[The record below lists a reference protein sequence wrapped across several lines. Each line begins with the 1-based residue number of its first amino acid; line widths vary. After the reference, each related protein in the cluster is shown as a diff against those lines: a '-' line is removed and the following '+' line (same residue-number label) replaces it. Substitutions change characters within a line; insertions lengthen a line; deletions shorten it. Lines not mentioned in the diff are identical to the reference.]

1 LLNPAEHSTL
11 LNSLAE
17 TEPREITTGYL
28 LALLFA
34 GSVFVWGELFK
45 RQSVEKSFLTL
56 NEEPRARWNSIPE
69 LLVVFLTVF
78 VLSLSLILRFLQT
91 SAEEHPP
98 VSLNS
103 LVHHILFNLSLSL
116 ILSFALVSNDRPW
129 SGIGM
134 RIDHSLE
141 QLKLGVYGFFAAVIP
156 MTISMFAT
164 LPFRGAENQHSLLKQ
179 LTESP
184 DVTTITVIGV
194 TAVIAAPVF
203 EELLYRVILQGWLS
217 TIFSAS
223 VAIPLTAVL
232 FASVHGWRDGLALL
246 PLALI
251 LGYVFHRQHSYL
263 SVVVIHALF
272 NATMLTLQLLNP
284 SPT

>member
-1 LLNPAEHSTL
+1 M
-11 LNSLAE
+11 LNSIVE
-17 TEPREITTGYL
+17 TEPRVLATGYL
-28 LALLFA
+28 LTLLLA
-34 GSVFVWGELFK
+34 GSAFVWGQLIK
-45 RQSVEKSFLTL
+45 RQSVEKNFLTL

-78 VLSLSLILRFLQT
+78 MLSSSLVLRFLKR
-91 SAEEHPP
+91 SAEEQTP
-98 VSLNS
+98 VPVNS
-103 LVHHILFNLSLSL
+103 LVQHILFNLILSL
-116 ILSFALVSNDRPW
+116 ILAFALVSSERPW

-134 RIDHSLE
+134 RFDHLRE
-141 QLKLGVYGFFAAVIP
+141 QLRLGIYGFFAAVLP
-156 MTISMFAT
+156 MTISMLAT

-179 LTESP
+179 LMESP
-184 DVTTITVIGV
+184 DVATVAIIAV

-217 TIFSAS
+217 TILPTS
-223 VAIPLTAVL
+223 VAIPLVAIL
-232 FASVHGWRDGLALL
+232 FASVHGWRDGLALF

-272 NATMLTLQLLNP
+272 NATMLTLQLL
-284 SPT
+284 SPTST

>member
-1 LLNPAEHSTL
+1 M
-11 LNSLAE
+11 LNSIVE
-17 TEPREITTGYL
+17 TEPRVIATGYL

-34 GSVFVWGELFK
+34 GSAFVWGQLFK
-45 RQSVEKSFLTL
+45 RKAVEKTFLTL
-56 NEEPRARWNSIPE
+56 SEEPRARWNSIPE
-69 LLVVFLTVF
+69 LLVIVLTVF
-78 VLSLSLILRFLQT
+78 MLSLSLMLRFLKT
-91 SAEEHPP
+91 SSEEQPP

-103 LVHHILFNLSLSL
+103 LVQHIFFNMSLSL
-116 ILSFALVSNDRPW
+116 ILAFALVSNERPW

-134 RIDHSLE
+134 RFDHFRE
-141 QLKLGVYGFFAAVIP
+141 QLRLGVYGFFAAVIP

-179 LTESP
+179 LMESP
-184 DVTTITVIGV
+184 DVATVSIIAV
-194 TAVIAAPVF
+194 TAVIAAPLF

-217 TIFSAS
+217 TIFPAS
-223 VAIPLTAVL
+223 VAIPLVAAL
-232 FASVHGWRDGLALL
+232 FASVHGWRDGLALF

-272 NATMLTLQLLNP
+272 NATMLTLQLLT
-284 SPT
+284 PTPT

>member
-1 LLNPAEHSTL
+1 M
-11 LNSLAE
+11 LNSIVE
-17 TEPREITTGYL
+17 TEPRVIATGYL

-34 GSVFVWGELFK
+34 GSAFVWGQLFK
-45 RQSVEKSFLTL
+45 RKAVEKTFLTL
-56 NEEPRARWNSIPE
+56 SEEPRASWNSIPE
-69 LLVVFLTVF
+69 LLVIVLTVF
-78 VLSLSLILRFLQT
+78 MLSLSLMLRFLKT
-91 SAEEHPP
+91 SSEEQPP

-103 LVHHILFNLSLSL
+103 LVQHIFFNISLSL
-116 ILSFALVSNDRPW
+116 IMAFALVSNERPW

-134 RIDHSLE
+134 RLNHLRE
-141 QLKLGVYGFFAAVIP
+141 QLRLGVYGFLAAVVP

-179 LTESP
+179 LMESP
-184 DVTTITVIGV
+184 DVATVSIIAV
-194 TAVIAAPVF
+194 TAVIAAPLF

-217 TIFSAS
+217 TIFPAS
-223 VAIPLTAVL
+223 VAIPLVAAL
-232 FASVHGWRDGLALL
+232 FASVHGWRDGLALF

-272 NATMLTLQLLNP
+272 NATMLTLQLLT
-284 SPT
+284 PTPT

>member
-1 LLNPAEHSTL
+1 M
-11 LNSLAE
+11 LNSIVE
-17 TEPREITTGYL
+17 TEPRVIATGYL

-34 GSVFVWGELFK
+34 GSAFVWGQLIK
-45 RQSVEKSFLTL
+45 RKSVEKTFLTMSD
-56 NEEPRARWNSIPE
+56 EPRARWNSIPE
-69 LLVVFLTVF
+69 LLVVVLTVF
-78 VLSLSLILRFLQT
+78 MLSLSLMLRFLKT
-91 SAEEHPP
+91 SSEEQPP

-103 LVHHILFNLSLSL
+103 LVQHIFFNISLSL
-116 ILSFALVSNDRPW
+116 IMAFALVSNERPW

-134 RIDHSLE
+134 RLNHLRE
-141 QLKLGVYGFFAAVIP
+141 QLRLGVYGFLAAVVP

-179 LTESP
+179 LMESP
-184 DVTTITVIGV
+184 DVATVSIIAV
-194 TAVIAAPVF
+194 TAVIAAPLF

-217 TIFSAS
+217 TIFPAS
-223 VAIPLTAVL
+223 VAIPLVAAL
-232 FASVHGWRDGLALL
+232 FASVHGWRDGLALF

-272 NATMLTLQLLNP
+272 NATMLTLQLLT
-284 SPT
+284 PTPT